1 MSVLTITPKQFV
13 RHIKN
18 PLNIGRANS
27 SLFGPLKIDF
37 LHFVT
42 PKQKNYVDSLTQTY
56 REASQL

>member
-1 MSVLTITPKQFV
+1 MNYTLS
-13 RHIKN
+13 HII
-18 PLNIGRANS
+18 LFNIERANS

-56 REASQL
+56 REASQLYSVFPP